1 MGFIHTSF
9 PNGGFV
15 MAKTL
20 CLTGAESQMFI
31 IELLQKCKTISL
43 CVYGTYVIQ

>member
-15 MAKTL
+15 MAKIL

-31 IELLQKCKTISL
+31 TELLQKCKTISL
-43 CVYGTYVIQ
+43 CVYGM